1 MDLTLIETVKLTLMN
16 GIQIR
21 RNIGLVHLKI
31 GLQKEMDYG
40 VQVKCRIY
48 TQMPVKMKSLDQL
61 GTMAGWEVTHV
72 E

>member
-1 MDLTLIETVKLTLMN
+1 MN

-48 TQMPVKMKSLDQL
+48 TLMPVKMKSLDQL